1 MPVADSTIDVII
13 SNCVINLS
21 PDKQQVWNEI
31 SRVLKPGGK
40 ACISDLALKKPLPE
54 EVLKSAAALVSCVA
68 GAVSVD
74 ETIKMAKQ
82 AGLVDIQIDE
92 KAYNIDVMA
101 DCSDPLYREVKKF
114 LPQGKKLSD
123 YIVSVNITAFRTKE

>member
-1 MPVADSTIDVII
+1 
-13 SNCVINLS
+13 
-21 PDKQQVWNEI
+21 
-31 SRVLKPGGK
+31 VLKPGGK
-40 ACISDLALKKPLPE
+40 ACISDLALKKPLPQ

-68 GAVSVD
+68 GAVIVD
-74 ETIKMAKQ
+74 ETIKMATQ

-101 DCSDPLYREVKKF
+101 DCSDPLYRQVKEF

-123 YIVSVNITAFRTKE
+123 YIVSVNVTALKK